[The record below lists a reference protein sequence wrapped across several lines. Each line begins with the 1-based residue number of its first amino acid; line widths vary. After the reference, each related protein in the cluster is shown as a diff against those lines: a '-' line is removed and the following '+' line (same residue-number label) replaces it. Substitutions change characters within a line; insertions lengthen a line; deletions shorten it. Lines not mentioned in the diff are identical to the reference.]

1 MSGSNNSTR
10 AASPNGHAHAPPR
23 SSTPPPSS
31 SASTADKAKSE
42 NAALAAGIPSALSG
56 TETYSLL
63 ALTVACGTVLGNTV
77 RRDDGAPLTA
87 SLALS
92 GIAFAASYA
101 MIRWLSPTF
110 VRAGIKGADLNKVHR
125 RTLPECMGAVCAIVY
140 LLAVIVFIPMP
151 FYKDIVAATSGGG
164 NRDVVQTQQPPPG
177 ATAHVEQGRLLHRF
191 PHSKLASFLS
201 AIISLQSITLLGIG
215 DDLFDIRW
223 RHKFFIPAFA
233 AIPLLVVYFVDFGVT
248 SVVVPT
254 PLQPYLGELVHLG
267 PLYYLY
273 MTAVAIFSPNSI
285 NILAGI
291 NGIEVAQSV
300 VVALLLVFNDA
311 LYLLA
316 GPYPHPATDSHLFSL
331 YFLLPFLG
339 VSLALLAHNWYP
351 ARVFVGDTYCYF
363 AGMVFVVVSIL
374 GHFSKTLVL
383 LLLPQIA
390 NFIYSAPQI
399 FGLVPCPRHRMPR
412 FHART
417 GLLEPSVTVWL
428 PDRQPRKPIAW
439 ALRLLARLH
448 LLRLTTDPKDP
459 GIIQETTNM
468 TLLNLWLVWRGP
480 LREDRLA
487 AEVVV
492 MQACVGLFGLFVR
505 HRLALLIF
513 KEDNLSTVGF

>member
-1 MSGSNNSTR
+1 MSGPSTSSR
-10 AASPNGHAHAPPR
+10 APSPNGHAHAPVAP
-23 SSTPPPSS
+23 
-31 SASTADKAKSE
+31 AETAKAE
-42 NAALAAGIPSALSG
+42 NAALAAGIPSALTSA
-56 TETYSLL
+56 ETYGLL
-63 ALTVACGTVLGNTV
+63 ALAVACGTVLGNTV

-110 VRAGIKGADLNKVHR
+110 VRAGIKGVDLNKVQR
-125 RTLPECMGAVCAIVY
+125 RTLPECMGAVCAVVY

-164 NRDVVQTQQPPPG
+164 NRDVVLSLSSPPSPPPG

-201 AIISLQSITLLGIG
+201 AIISLQSIALLGIG

-254 PLQPYLGELVHLG
+254 PLQPYLGDLVRLG

-291 NGIEVAQSV
+291 NGIEVAQSI

-339 VSLALLAHNWYP
+339 VSAALLAHNWYP

-390 NFIYSAPQI
+390 NFVYSAPQI
-399 FGLVPCPRHRMPR
+399 FGLVPCPRHRMPLFR
-412 FHART
+412 ART

-428 PDRQPRKPIAW
+428 PERQPRKPVAW

-448 LLRLTTDPKDP
+448 LLRLTTDPDDP
-459 GIIQETTNM
+459 RIIQQTTNM

-487 AEVVV
+487 IEVLV

-513 KEDNLSTVGF
+513 KEDNLGTVGH